1 MAQYFGY
8 CKKEVKT
15 QLAYTANLYGQT
27 EEEHA
32 GGCLAYPSYDLGEEF
47 SAKELGKVSAKVCA
61 GPLARQTD
69 VRSLSIGRQSMEA

>member
-1 MAQYFGY
+1 MHAHMYASTYMLTRPMWQYFGY

-47 SAKELGKVSAKVCA
+47 HAKDLDKIPTKVS
-61 GPLARQTD
+61 
-69 VRSLSIGRQSMEA
+69 LSVYV